1 MLTFRAI
8 NDYKGIRK
16 GQVWDLSSV
25 GEVDVPINQFVGIG
39 TYKSNR
45 YVMVR
50 EIDKIIS
57 AISLTRTELEQNFEW
72 VNGENEV
79 AE

>member
-1 MLTFRAI
+1 MLTFRAT

-16 GQVWDLSSV
+16 GQVWELGSV
-25 GEVDVPINQFVGIG
+25 SDVDVPLLGVG
-39 TYKSNR
+39 TVKRNR
-45 YVMVR
+45 YMMVR

-72 VNGENEV
+72 VNGE
-79 AE
+79 